1 MLERGVR
8 GGLDAHAAG
17 APYPSGMD
25 PATQPGRTLTL
36 REALES
42 GGRPLGW
49 LMGTAGVLMW
59 LVWKDPAPAWNA
71 VRLGATAVIALAWLV
86 PTFAVPVPS
95 AARAWRWAAA
105 CAAAACLLLR

>member
-1 MLERGVR
+1 MTR
-8 GGLDAHAAG
+8 AAG
-17 APYPSGMD
+17 TPYPSGMD
-25 PATQPGRTLTL
+25 PSTQPGRTLTF

-71 VRLGATAVIALAWLV
+71 VRTGATVVIALAWTV
-86 PTFAVPVPS
+86 PTYAVPVPS
-95 AARAWRWAAA
+95 AARAWRWAAV
-105 CAAAACLLLR
+105 AAAAAWLLLR

>member
-1 MLERGVR
+1 MRPDPCTPR
-8 GGLDAHAAG
+8 
-17 APYPSGMD
+17 APPPYDPGMD
-25 PATQPGRTLTL
+25 PAAQPGRTVTV

-59 LVWKDPAPAWNA
+59 LVWKDPAPPWNA
-71 VRLGATAVIALAWLV
+71 VRVGATLVIALAWTV
-86 PTFAVPVPS
+86 PTFVLQVPA

-105 CAAAACLLLR
+105 VALAAWLLLR

>member
-36 REALES
+36 REALEA

-49 LMGTAGVLMW
+49 FMGTAGVLMW